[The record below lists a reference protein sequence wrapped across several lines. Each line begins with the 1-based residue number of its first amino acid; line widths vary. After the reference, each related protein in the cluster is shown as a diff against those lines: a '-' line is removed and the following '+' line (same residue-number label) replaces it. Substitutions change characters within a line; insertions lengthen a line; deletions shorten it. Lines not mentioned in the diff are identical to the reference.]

1 MTNSSTPPLT
11 ALALQGG
18 GVHGAFAW
26 GVVDRLLED
35 GLVPSA
41 ICGVSSGALIAT
53 GLAQGWALNGATGA
67 RKAMRDLWQRIG
79 TAHMMS
85 PVRNGPLERWLWGWD
100 LSNSFVWAGI
110 ETAMRL
116 WSPAQLN
123 PIGHNPL
130 RSILEGWLDRAAL
143 ADPAAPKL
151 FVGAT
156 DVQSGRAVLF
166 ENHEITPDV
175 LLASCCLPFVFPA
188 VEINGRSY
196 WDGGYSGNPPLQPLL
211 ELGAQK
217 LVLVRAQ
224 AMHRS
229 RVPTTQAEILNRLNE
244 IACQNVLDAEL
255 LAVPA
260 AIELESY
267 AADEALS
274 DLPISSK
281 FNAEPDFLGHLF
293 AAGRAAG
300 KEERK
305 SSFLERKEAKEL

>member
-1 MTNSSTPPLT
+1 
-11 ALALQGG
+11 
-18 GVHGAFAW
+18 VHGAFAW

-35 GLVPSA
+35 GLIPGA
-41 ICGVSSGALIAT
+41 ICGVSSGAMIAV
-53 GLAQGWALNGATGA
+53 GLTQGWARNGATGA
-67 RKAMRDLWQRIG
+67 RRAMRDLWQRVG
-79 TAHMMS
+79 DAHMMS

-100 LSNSFVWAGI
+100 LSNSFAWAGI

-123 PIGHNPL
+123 PMGHNPL
-130 RSILEGWLDRAAL
+130 RSILEGWLDREAL
-143 ADPAAPKL
+143 ADASAPRL

-166 ENHEITPDV
+166 ENAAVTADV
-175 LLASCCLPFVFPA
+175 VLASCCLPFVFPA
-188 VEINGRSY
+188 VEIDGHSY

-211 ELGAQK
+211 ELGAKK

-224 AMHRS
+224 ALHRA

-255 LAVPA
+255 LAVPPDV
-260 AIELESY
+260 ELESY

-281 FNAEPDFLGHLF
+281 FNAEPDFLGQLF
-293 AAGRAAG
+293 AAGRATV
-300 KEERK
+300 K
-305 SSFLERKEAKEL
+305 S